1 VWNTAGRQGLKSGT
15 FFWPGSDAPIG
26 GMYPNYYETYDS
38 SVSFEERVLKILEW
52 LDYPSTLRPQFL
64 TMYLNE
70 PDHAGHEGGPDS
82 VQVDAALG
90 RVDEVIEDLIVELKM
105 RGIYDCINIIV
116 VSDHGGCIFLLV
128 RQFLF
133 CILLYN
139 DFNLTLM
146 SKYCTT
152 VCIE

>member
-1 VWNTAGRQGLKSGT
+1 MTLCRLGEHCTDLA
-15 FFWPGSDAPIG
+15 
-26 GMYPNYYETYDS
+26 
-38 SVSFEERVLKILEW
+38 VSHNALAVVGIM
-52 LDYPSTLRPQFL
+52 S
-64 TMYLNE
+64 
-70 PDHAGHEGGPDS
+70 
-82 VQVDAALG
+82 QVDAALG
-90 RVDEVIEDLIVELKM
+90 RVDAVIEDLIVELKM